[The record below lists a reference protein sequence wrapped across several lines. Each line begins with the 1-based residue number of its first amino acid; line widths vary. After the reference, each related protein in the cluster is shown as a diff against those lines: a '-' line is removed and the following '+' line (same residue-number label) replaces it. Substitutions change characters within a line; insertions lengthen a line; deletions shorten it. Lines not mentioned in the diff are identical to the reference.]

1 MIVVRIEHPVADY
14 EAWKGAFDADPAD
27 RHGSGVRR
35 HRIFRAKDDPN
46 SVMLDL
52 EFDTE
57 SEAEAVLASLRAVWD
72 RVQGTLILDPRAQV
86 MEVVE
91 TQEYAG
97 SSR

>member
-1 MIVVRIEHPVADY
+1 MV
-14 EAWKGAFDADPAD
+14 
-27 RHGSGVRR
+27 
-35 HRIFRAKDDPN
+35 
-46 SVMLDL
+46 DL

-57 SEAEAVLASLRAVWD
+57 SEAEAMPASLRAVWD
-72 RVQGTLILDPRAQV
+72 RAQGTLILDPRAQV